1 MQACLGKLESMPK
14 DQNVRLPGVE
24 PGAAGRNHS
33 GCNGPNKHVRKA
45 TGHPRH
51 TTRIAHGVNSPRS
64 LGQRGSS
71 VRLTTPQYLY
81 YTAVRRC
88 RAGTPLRRV
97 GELWGLEGA
106 LTGACSTRDGC
117 SGPNKH
123 VGRVLVD
130 SCHLER
136 IAQHVGGPR
145 GPPAGPP
152 RRSAQRMLHL
162 DCCVQGTLV
171 PQLATTRLR
180 FCDF

>member
-1 MQACLGKLESMPK
+1 MDLISMYAKRQAIPGTPRESPT
-14 DQNVRLPGVE
+14 VSTA
-24 PGAAGRNHS
+24 PGASASVDPQCALLHHS
-33 GCNGPNKHVRKA
+33 
-45 TGHPRH
+45 
-51 TTRIAHGVNSPRS
+51 I
-64 LGQRGSS
+64 
-71 VRLTTPQYLY
+71 YLY

-162 DCCVQGTLV
+162 DCCARRALWSPNLQPL
-171 PQLATTRLR
+171 
-180 FCDF
+180 DFVSVTSKWQKRDQRNK